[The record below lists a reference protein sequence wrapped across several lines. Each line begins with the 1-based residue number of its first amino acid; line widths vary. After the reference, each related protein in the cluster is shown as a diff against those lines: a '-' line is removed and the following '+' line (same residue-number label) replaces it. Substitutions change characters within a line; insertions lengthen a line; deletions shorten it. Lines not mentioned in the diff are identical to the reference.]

1 MQKNYDDFSMQQAMR
16 MAASPA
22 GQQLLALLKRM
33 DSAALQQAAA
43 QVSAGDMEK
52 AKAALQQF
60 MASPQAQQLLKELGG
75 NHE

>member
-22 GQQLLALLKRM
+22 GQQLLALLKRT

-60 MASPQAQQLLKELGG
+60 MANPQAQQLLKELGG